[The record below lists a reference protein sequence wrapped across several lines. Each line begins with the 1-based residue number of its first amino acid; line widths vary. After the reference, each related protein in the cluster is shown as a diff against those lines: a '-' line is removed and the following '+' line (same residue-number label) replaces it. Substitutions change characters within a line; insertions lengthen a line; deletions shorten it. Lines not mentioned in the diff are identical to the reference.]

1 MSKLVA
7 FYIDQHS
14 RSLAEK
20 WIVRVINQ
28 ARISR
33 RAAFVS
39 RLMSIFVLQITNPCT
54 FTNLEALQL
63 ARPHE

>member
-1 MSKLVA
+1 LVA
-7 FYIDQHS
+7 FYYDQHS

-28 ARISR
+28 SRISR

-63 ARPHE
+63 AQPHE